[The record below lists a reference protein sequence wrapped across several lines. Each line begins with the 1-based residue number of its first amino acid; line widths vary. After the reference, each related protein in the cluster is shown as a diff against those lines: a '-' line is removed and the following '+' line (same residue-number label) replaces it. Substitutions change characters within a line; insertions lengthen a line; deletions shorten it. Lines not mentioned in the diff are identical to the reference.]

1 MKYVLYALLAG
12 AVSAFAF
19 EPAGLWPLMLIAIA
33 LLLGLT
39 TLPVLLLW
47 H

>member
-1 MKYVLYALLAG
+1 VLRAQPLRVALT
-12 AVSAFAF
+12 VF
-19 EPAGLWPLMLIAIA
+19 AIA